1 MSAWTRAREQARQA
15 AWQCAY
21 DNAQRAA
28 AQGLAVFPTRN
39 KLPAIRSPHDK
50 GHNCKGDCGQPGH
63 GVYDATT
70 DAADV
75 RRLFLLAPHADGYGI
90 ACSGRM
96 VGLDLDRK
104 NGVDGVATLN
114 RLAREHGFDIPQ
126 TVTICTPSGGF
137 HLWLTVPE
145 GVTVPNSVGR
155 LGPGIDVRGTGGYV
169 VGPGSTSRN
178 GEYGFHPKLGYV
190 DPQPVPEPLL
200 RLMLPPAPV
209 VRPQRRHSP
218 MPGDAAGR
226 ALEGL
231 VRVVLDA
238 PANTRNSRLYWA
250 ACKGWAHVADG
261 HLAAGDV
268 ESELISAATRVG
280 LSEAEARRTVA
291 SAQRTGAIA

>member
-1 MSAWTRAREQARQA
+1 MSAWTRAREQAREA

-21 DNAQRAA
+21 DNAQQARG
-28 AQGLAVFPTRN
+28 QGLGVFPTRN
-39 KLPAIRSPHDK
+39 KLPAIRSPHEK
-50 GHNCKGDCGQPGH
+50 GHSCKGDCGQPGH

-70 DAADV
+70 DAANV

-114 RLAREHGFDIPQ
+114 RLAREHGFDVPQ

-169 VGPGSTSRN
+169 VGPGSTGRT
-178 GEYGFHPKLGYV
+178 GEYGFHPKVGYV
-190 DPQPVPEPLL
+190 DPQPVPEQLL
-200 RLMLPPAPV
+200 ALMLPPAPV
-209 VRPQRRHSP
+209 ARPQRRITTAP
-218 MPGDAAGR
+218 DAAGR
-226 ALEGL
+226 TLDGL
-231 VRVVLDA
+231 VNVVLNA
-238 PANTRNSRLYWA
+238 PQGERNSKLYWA
-250 ACKGWAHVADG
+250 ASKAWAHVGVG
-261 HLAAGDV
+261 HLAACDV
-268 ESELISAATRVG
+268 EAELISAALQIG
-280 LSEAEARRTVA
+280 LNDAEARRTIA
-291 SAQRTGAIA
+291 SAGRGAGVSA